1 MVDHREIVC
10 DSSIFGCI
18 LPPKKR
24 TEAHKTS
31 TKNASSSFP
40 PDGDNASEL
49 PLANQELS
57 DWFWYV
63 LSFDQEALC
72 AQSAALTAAA
82 HNKIKQLSYNEK
94 VNFSVV
100 LPYTWC

>member
-1 MVDHREIVC
+1 MSEHMTPLCITVTESKIRPSTFMGRPLDIVC

-57 DWFWYV
+57 D
-63 LSFDQEALC
+63 
-72 AQSAALTAAA
+72 
-82 HNKIKQLSYNEK
+82 
-94 VNFSVV
+94 
-100 LPYTWC
+100 